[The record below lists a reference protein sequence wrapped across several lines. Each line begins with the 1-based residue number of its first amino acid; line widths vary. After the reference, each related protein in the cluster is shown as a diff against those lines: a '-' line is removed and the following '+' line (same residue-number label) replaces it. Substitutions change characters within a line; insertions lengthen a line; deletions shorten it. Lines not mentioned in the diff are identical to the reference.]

1 MSNTMIHSIVG
12 REVLDSRGTPTIEA
26 EVLLMDGRIGRG
38 IAPSGASTG
47 KYEAL
52 ELRDYDKD
60 RFMGKGVL
68 RSVEIINTIIS
79 PMLTGKDCRN
89 LYEID
94 QLMIQLDGTKEKR
107 KLGANT
113 ILAVSIAASK
123 AASNSLCIPLYE
135 YFGGVSSNVLPL
147 PMMNILNGG
156 AHASN
161 NIDIQ
166 EFMIL
171 PVGAKNFKEGLRACT
186 EIYHCLASLLK
197 NRQLSTSV
205 GDEGGFAPNLGKDT
219 EALDYLV
226 EAIRLSGYEPKKDIC
241 LAIDA
246 AASEWKSVSPGK
258 YHLPKAQKDYSV
270 SDLIDFYSLICDQY
284 PIISI
289 EDPLD
294 EEDWDGWNE
303 LTRTIGN
310 RVQLVG
316 DDLFVTN
323 TERLERGISQG
334 CANAILIKPNQIGT
348 ITEAMDA
355 IKLAKRNGYTT
366 IVSHRSGDTEDT
378 SIADLAVG
386 LNTGQIKTGAP
397 CRSERTSK
405 YNQLLRIEEQLGR
418 GSNFW
423 KPI

>member
-1 MSNTMIHSIVG
+1 MTNTLIHSIIG
-12 REVLDSRGTPTIEA
+12 REVLDSRGTPTVEA
-26 EVLLMDGRIGRG
+26 EVRLMDGRVGRG
-38 IAPSGASTG
+38 ISPSGASTG

-52 ELRDYDKD
+52 ELRDNDKG

-68 RSVEIINTIIS
+68 RSIEIINTIIS
-79 PMLTGKDCRN
+79 PALAGKDCRN

-94 QLMIQLDGTKEKR
+94 KLMISLDGTKEKK

-113 ILAVSIAASK
+113 ILAVSIAVSK

-135 YFGGVSSNVLPL
+135 YFGGVSSNILPL

-186 EIYHCLASLLK
+186 EIYHSLSALLK
-197 NRQLSTSV
+197 ERNLSTSV
-205 GDEGGFAPNLGKDT
+205 GDEGGFAPTLKKDT

-226 EAIRLSGYEPKKDIC
+226 EAIKLAGYEPKKDIC
-241 LAIDA
+241 LAMDC
-246 AASEWKSVSPGK
+246 AASEWKSISPGK
-258 YHLPKAQKDYSV
+258 YHLPKAKKDYSA

-294 EEDWDGWNE
+294 EEDWDGWKD
-303 LTRTIGN
+303 LTKAIGN

-323 TERLERGISQG
+323 TERLEKGISLG

-355 IKLAKRNGYTT
+355 IKLAKRHGYAT

-405 YNQLLRIEEQLGR
+405 YNQLIRIEDQLGS

-423 KPI
+423 KP